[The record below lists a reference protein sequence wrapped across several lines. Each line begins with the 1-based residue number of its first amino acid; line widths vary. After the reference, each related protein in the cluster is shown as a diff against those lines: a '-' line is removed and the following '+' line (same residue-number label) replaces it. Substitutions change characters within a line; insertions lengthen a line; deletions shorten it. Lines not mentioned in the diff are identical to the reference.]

1 MHTPQAKLR
10 LILDVAYAPKSVT
23 AITLKDGLYRSTESA
38 IGLGLLTEHN
48 TEVTV
53 DEYSME
59 VVVVEDDHLPEAV
72 QLFQASVEANRAL
85 LAGLLGRYQEV
96 VKVGPVP
103 GFEAFLNG
111 KVLALA
117 EDLGSR
123 AANSCTDDA
132 DAQEEAISEAESW
145 VTDNVSADTVSRL
158 AAVLWVMGVYGGTV
172 ELMRWLG

>member
-1 MHTPQAKLR
+1 MRTQDIKLR
-10 LILDVAYAPKSVT
+10 LILDVAYAPTTVAAT
-23 AITLKDGLYRSTESA
+23 ALQDGLNRAAESA

-59 VVVVEDDHLPEAV
+59 VLVVEDDGLPEAV
-72 QLFQASVEANRAL
+72 QLFQASLEANRAL

-96 VKVGPVP
+96 VKAGPAP
-103 GFEAFLNG
+103 GFEAFLND

-132 DAQEEAISEAESW
+132 DAQEDAISTVEAW
-145 VTDNVSADTVSRL
+145 VTDNVSADTESRL
-158 AAVLWVMGVYGGTV
+158 AAVLWAMGVYGGTV
-172 ELMRWLG
+172 ELTRWLS

>member
-1 MHTPQAKLR
+1 MQNPQAKLR
-10 LILDVAYAPKSVT
+10 LILDVAYAPTAVT
-23 AITLKDGLYRSTESA
+23 ATTLKDGLYRAAESA

-59 VVVVEDDHLPEAV
+59 VVLVEGDDLPEAV

-85 LAGLLGRYQEV
+85 LAGLLGRYQDV
-96 VKVGPVP
+96 VKAAPAP
-103 GFEAFLNG
+103 GFEAFLND

-123 AANSCTDDA
+123 AANSCTDDS
-132 DAQEEAISEAESW
+132 DAQEEAISAAESW

-158 AAVLWVMGVYGGTV
+158 AAVLWVMGVYAGTV
-172 ELMRWLG
+172 ELTRWLG